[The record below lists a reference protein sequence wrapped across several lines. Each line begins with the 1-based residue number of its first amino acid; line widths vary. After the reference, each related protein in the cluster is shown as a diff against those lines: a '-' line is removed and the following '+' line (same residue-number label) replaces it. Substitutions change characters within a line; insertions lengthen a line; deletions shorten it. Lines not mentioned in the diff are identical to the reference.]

1 MPSNAFFSRLFG
13 RSPVANIQEH
23 MNVAADCAAELVPF
37 FDAVIAEDWDEALA
51 ESGKIAELEEKADD
65 IKRDIRLNLP
75 RSLFMPV
82 SRSDLLELLRMQD
95 RVPNLAK
102 DIAGLMVGRQ
112 MKIPGGLQED
122 FRNYLSHSVSATGH
136 ARKVLSEFDELV
148 ETGFSGRETEL
159 IEETIKGLDQVEHE
173 ADLIQIQVR
182 TKLFSMEKELDP
194 VDVMFLYRLIEWVGD
209 LSDYSQTVG
218 NRMMYLIAR

>member
-1 MPSNAFFSRLFG
+1 MSSNAFFSKLFG
-13 RSPVANIQEH
+13 RSPIGNIQEH
-23 MNVAADCAAELVPF
+23 MNVAADCAHELKGF
-37 FDAVIAEDWDEALA
+37 FEAVMSDDWDQALTIA
-51 ESGKIAELEEKADD
+51 GKVAELEEKADD
-65 IKRDIRLNLP
+65 IKREIRLNLP

-112 MKIPGGLQED
+112 MKIPEALREE
-122 FRNYLSHSVSATGH
+122 FREYVSHSVRATEQ
-136 ARKVLSEFDELV
+136 AKRVLSEFDELV

-159 IEETIKGLDQVEHE
+159 IEETIKKLDEVEHE
-173 ADLIQIQVR
+173 TDLIQIQVR
-182 TKLFSMEKELDP
+182 SKLFAMEKELDP

-209 LSDYSQTVG
+209 LSDFSQTVG

>member
-1 MPSNAFFSRLFG
+1 MPSNAFFSKLFG
-13 RSPVANIQEH
+13 RSPIANIQEH
-23 MNVAADCAAELVPF
+23 MNVAADCASELIGF
-37 FDAVIAEDWDEALA
+37 FDAVMAEDWDKALSLA
-51 ESGKIAELEEKADD
+51 GKVAELEEQADD
-65 IKRDIRLNLP
+65 IKREIRLNLP

-95 RVPNLAK
+95 RIPNLAK

-112 MKIPGGLQED
+112 MKIPAALQEE
-122 FRNYLSHSVSATGH
+122 FRNYAAHSVSATQQ
-136 ARKVLSEFDELV
+136 AKQVLSEFDELV

-159 IEETIKGLDQVEHE
+159 IETTIKKLDQVEHE

-182 TKLFSMEKELDP
+182 SKLFSMEKELDP
-194 VDVMFLYRLIEWVGD
+194 VDVMFLYRLIEWIGD